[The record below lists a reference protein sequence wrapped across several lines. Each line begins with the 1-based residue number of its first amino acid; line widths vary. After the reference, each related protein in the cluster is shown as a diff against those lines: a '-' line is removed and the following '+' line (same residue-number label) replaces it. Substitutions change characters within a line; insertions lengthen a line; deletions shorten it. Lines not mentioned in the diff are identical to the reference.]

1 MDEKKFNYRYT
12 APTRNERQEIE
23 DIRRH
28 YETGNAPKTKLEQ
41 LRALDKR
48 VKTAPTVVAYLLGVV
63 GILIFGLGLTM
74 VLEWNIWIWGAVVA
88 CVGCIP
94 MAFAYPV
101 YKWMLAS
108 NKKKYGTQILTLSEE
123 LLNEE
128 KGE

>member
-1 MDEKKFNYRYT
+1 MEEKKFNYRYT
-12 APTRNERQEIE
+12 APTRSERQEIE

-28 YETGNAPKTKLEQ
+28 YDSGAASKTKLEQ

-48 VKTAPTVVAYLLGVV
+48 VKTVPTLVAWLV
-63 GILIFGLGLTM
+63 GIAGLLIFGLGLTM

-94 MAFAYPV
+94 MALAYPV
-101 YKWMLAS
+101 YKWILAR
-108 NKKKYGTQILTLSEE
+108 NKKKYGAQILTLSEE